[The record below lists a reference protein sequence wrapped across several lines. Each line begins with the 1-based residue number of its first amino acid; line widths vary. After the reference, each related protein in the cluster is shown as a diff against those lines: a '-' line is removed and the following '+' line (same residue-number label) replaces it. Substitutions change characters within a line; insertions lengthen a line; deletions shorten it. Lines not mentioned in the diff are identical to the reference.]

1 MADVTTQNE
10 ATSLEVKNNP
20 MLSYAE
26 LEQMVVS
33 FQDQLQSLDYRVTNK
48 NFGSKI
54 YQTKETINS
63 KFRFVAGAKDDIAI
77 MDAQH
82 PTYRLWI
89 GAEDPATAPFKVDK
103 LGNATLASVTL
114 SGYLQIGEALTDIGA
129 GNITSTYLGTNSVT
143 TDKIVAN
150 AVTAAKINVGDLFAQ
165 NITATGTITGLKI
178 VGGTITGGTVQTDSS
193 GLRTVLGDGTDS
205 IKFMNGSTIYGSI
218 TPYVFAGGNGVQA
231 ETLTGDAYWFIQE
244 GTTDSAGM
252 ALSNGD
258 GIFIASNDID
268 IVGDTTFA
276 DDVTINRT
284 LIITLG
290 MAGDLDMNLNDITAV
305 GSISMS
311 GSINMG
317 GFDITNMDDITGNT
331 FNADVIQLSGGG
343 YVDNA
348 RALYMETGRTT
359 HASVSGEIR
368 YYDGASKY
376 FECYVNGFRG
386 SIDLTAT

>member
-63 KFRFVAGAKDDIAI
+63 KSRFVAGAKDDIAI

-89 GAEDPATAPFKVDK
+89 GAEDPTTAPFKVDK

-218 TPYVFAGGNGVQA
+218 TPYVFAGGNGMA
-231 ETLTGDAYWFIQE
+231 METLAGDAFLYLQE
-244 GTTDSAGM
+244 GTTDSVSIGVTGASISIS
-252 ALSNGD
+252 ATE
-258 GIFIASNDID
+258 IAISQDLNFYNNNLVDCGNI
-268 IVGDTTFA
+268 TA
-276 DDVTINRT
+276 NDVTSDIGSAT
-284 LIITLG
+284 TQF
-290 MAGDLDMNLNDITAV
+290 DNLYIDDIFCDNDITITDGCLIVTAGFV
-305 GSISMS
+305 RLAQMS
-311 GSINMG
+311 GATADARSDDLIDGNMYYR
-317 GFDITNMDDITGNT
+317 TDD
-331 FNADVIQLSGGG
+331 DVIRVRING
-343 YVDNA
+343 A
-348 RALYMETGRTT
+348 WKTIT
-359 HASVSGEIR
+359 VS
-368 YYDGASKY
+368 
-376 FECYVNGFRG
+376 
-386 SIDLTAT
+386 

>member
-63 KFRFVAGAKDDIAI
+63 KSRFVAGAKDDIAI

-143 TDKIVAN
+143 TDKILAN
-150 AVTAAKINVGDLFAQ
+150 AVTATKISVSSLSAISA
-165 NITATGTITGLKI
+165 NIGTVTAGTITG
-178 VGGTITGGTVQTDSS
+178 VTITGGTVQTDSS
-193 GLRTVLGDGTDS
+193 GLRTVLGGGSDS
-205 IKFMNGSTIYGSI
+205 IKFMNGATVYGSI
-218 TPYVFAGGNGVQA
+218 TPYVFASGNGMA
-231 ETLTGDAYWFIQE
+231 METLAGDAFLYLQE
-244 GTTDSAGM
+244 GTTDSVSIGVTGASISIS
-252 ALSNGD
+252 ATE
-258 GIFIASNDID
+258 IAISQDLNFYNNNLVDCGNI
-268 IVGDTTFA
+268 TA
-276 DDVTINRT
+276 NDVTSDIGSAT
-284 LIITLG
+284 TQF
-290 MAGDLDMNLNDITAV
+290 DNLYIDDIFCDNDITITDGCLIVTAGFV
-305 GSISMS
+305 RLAQMS
-311 GSINMG
+311 GATADARSDDLIDGNMYYR
-317 GFDITNMDDITGNT
+317 TDD
-331 FNADVIQLSGGG
+331 DVIRVRING
-343 YVDNA
+343 A
-348 RALYMETGRTT
+348 WKTIT
-359 HASVSGEIR
+359 VS
-368 YYDGASKY
+368 
-376 FECYVNGFRG
+376 
-386 SIDLTAT
+386 